1 MRQNLLVFV
10 PQEDGQPSLVS
21 YSLYAYGVKKE
32 KPVYTAEHKFLQISF
47 DANCVVVL
55 FYYFSGFERAYVVT
69 GWDSAIASGKTKSFL
84 PGVEGDLF
92 VLFTAI
98 GREFRTLRRTVKL
111 LTVYSEEGVFKL
123 PFSFWFRLC
132 ALIQGRKAHKSN
144 IMHLLH
150 TTKEDLDVYER
161 ENDLCKKISV

>member
-32 KPVYTAEHKFLQISF
+32 KPVYTADHKFLQISF

-69 GWDSAIASGKTKSFL
+69 GWDSAIASGKTKCFL
-84 PGVEGDLF
+84 PGVEGDLL

-111 LTVYSEEGVFKL
+111 LTAYSEEGVFKL
-123 PFSFWFRLC
+123 PLSFWFRLC
-132 ALIQGRKAHKSN
+132 ALIQGQKQYNASTAYDKRGFRF
-144 IMHLLH
+144 L
-150 TTKEDLDVYER
+150 
-161 ENDLCKKISV
+161 